1 MLKHFKIIT
10 SVLLVTA
17 SSFGAVAQTEKYKD
31 VLLDGKPAQLN
42 LITGVITFNDGVV
55 AKSQTAKKIKDSVKA
70 SNTIINKNRNPS
82 QSNQH
87 TFTAGLEKKP
97 TQSTNDNAA
106 KTNIIASD
114 TITTSFQKNV
124 SNSKPQ
130 IESLTDMVYDISL
143 SKDESKTNT
152 SNFHLVKK
160 GETLYAIS
168 KQYNTTLEALKK
180 ANNLETTL
188 IKTGQNLRV
197 KSFDSSDFE
206 HNPVWT
212 VSKGD
217 TLYNIAKRNNTTV
230 ESIKS
235 LNGLVSNLIKIGQKL
250 QLK

>member
-1 MLKHFKIIT
+1 MLKYFKIIT

-17 SSFGAVAQTEKYKD
+17 SSFGAVAQAEKYKE

-55 AKSQTAKKIKDSVKA
+55 AKSQTAKKIKDSVIS
-70 SNTIINKNRNPS
+70 SNTIINKNRIPS
-82 QSNQH
+82 QLKRSI
-87 TFTAGLEKKP
+87 TTTGLEKKS
-97 TQSTNDNAA
+97 TQSTNDNTT
-106 KTNIIASD
+106 KTNLITSD
-114 TITTSFQKNV
+114 TITTLFQKNI
-124 SNSKPQ
+124 SHSKSQ

-143 SKDESKTNT
+143 SKEESKINT

-188 IKTGQNLRV
+188 IKTGQNIRV
-197 KSFDSSDFE
+197 SGFDSSDFE
-206 HNPVWT
+206 YSSVWT

-230 ESIKS
+230 GAIKS
-235 LNGLVSNLIKIGQKL
+235 LNGLASNLIKIGQKL